1 MPRSWRSPDPPSFN
15 PVPWV
20 NMTIE
25 FQYLTLMHDIPGV
38 LTISDI
44 TTAITDR
51 LGITVNDGNWTVV
64 QLSAIAV
71 WETTGAGIT
80 LTPSDLD
87 HPTVGVSNDQAAL
100 TTLYDRAG
108 RNKWAHVV
116 YVWPKD
122 MRNNTFNTSQD
133 DFAVAYITVAP
144 ETASDSTKVHVYL
157 KLRWRTSKAS
167 STPVHACAH
176 PMPQCS
182 NAYDRNVSWV
192 DLVEQEPSRPE
203 EDEQIIQELM
213 QNVNIN

>member
-1 MPRSWRSPDPPSFN
+1 MPGNSIRGRGRSRRGRKNYRRRQPIVMPRSWRSPDPPSFN

-80 LTPSDLD
+80 LT
-87 HPTVGVSNDQAAL
+87 
-100 TTLYDRAG
+100 
-108 RNKWAHVV
+108 
-116 YVWPKD
+116 D

-144 ETASDSTKVHVYL
+144 ENAADSTKVHVYL

-203 EDEQIIQELM
+203 EDEAIIQELM